1 MVDIGPTFEFT
12 ATLWEHEKAA
22 WCFVTVPVD
31 EGEEIHAITDDVLTR
46 GFGSV
51 KVDVAIGPC
60 RWSTSLFPDKD
71 SGSFVLPVKKEVR
84 TKNGVAAGDAVEVAI
99 TIVGL

>member
-1 MVDIGPTFEFT
+1 MSDIGPTFEFT
-12 ATLWEHEKAA
+12 AELWEHEKGN
-22 WCFVTVPVD
+22 WCFVSVPED

-51 KVDVAIGPC
+51 KVDVVVGPC
-60 RWSTSLFPDKD
+60 RWSTSLFPDKAT
-71 SGSFVLPVKKEVR
+71 GSFVLPVKQDVR
-84 TKNGVAAGDAVEVAI
+84 RKNDVEPGDTVTVSL